1 MPTTQ
6 RSKPKVSEWEWE
18 RVLALESAS
27 GLVRELAQESERVSA
42 QAQAWAMVLA

>member
-6 RSKPKVSEWEWE
+6 RNKPKVSEWE

-42 QAQAWAMVLA
+42 QVWAMVLA